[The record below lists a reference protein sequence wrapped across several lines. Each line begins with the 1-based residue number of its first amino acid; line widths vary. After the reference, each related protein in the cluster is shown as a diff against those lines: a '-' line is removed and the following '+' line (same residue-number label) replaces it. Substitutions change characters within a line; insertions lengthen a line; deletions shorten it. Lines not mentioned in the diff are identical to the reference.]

1 MKDVYSFRN
10 KESISIKHLN
20 TVNMSLHLTYLNM
33 FKTKYLYKHFISIDK
48 TLLSE
53 NSVQVYIHLLNIQTK
68 TGNTYEYN
76 YKHGLSLARCGA
88 HCCTL

>member
-1 MKDVYSFRN
+1 MKDVHSFRN

-20 TVNMSLHLTYLNM
+20 TVNNMSLHLTCLKLSIYTNILYLSIQYYYL
-33 FKTKYLYKHFISIDK
+33 KTVS
-48 TLLSE
+48 
-53 NSVQVYIHLLNIQTK
+53 NVQTK
-68 TGNTYEYN
+68 NGNTYEYN